1 VDRPPADEPPSV
13 DRLAAF
19 SDGVFAIAIT
29 LLILPLTEAQVRD
42 THVLEDLL
50 ALEPQF
56 LALVLSFAVI
66 GRFWLLH
73 HEDLRQMTGATQ
85 RVLVANL
92 VFLFFVVVLP
102 FPTALLGDGD
112 SATATI
118 IYALAIIGTSLSSL
132 GVWLAAE
139 HDGVIPPEVHETTGR
154 LKYYGTAGV
163 VLGFVPSLP
172 LAFVNEDWARY
183 SWLLAIPFSW
193 IAGRLEMRRR
203 PAHTS

>member
-1 VDRPPADEPPSV
+1 MDRPPAEAPPSV

-29 LLILPLTEAQVRD
+29 LLILPLTEANVRD
-42 THVLEDLL
+42 AHVREDLL

-73 HEDLRQMTGATQ
+73 HDDLRQMTGATQ

-139 HDGVIPPEVHETTGR
+139 HGGVIPPEAHRTTGR
-154 LKYYGTAGV
+154 RKYYGTTAV

-172 LAFVNEDWARY
+172 LAFVDQDWARY

-193 IAGRLEMRRR
+193 IAERLEKRGR
-203 PAHTS
+203 PVPTP

>member
-1 VDRPPADEPPSV
+1 MDRPPADEPPSV

-29 LLILPLTEAQVRD
+29 LLILPLTEAKVRD
-42 THVLEDLL
+42 EHVGEDLL

-56 LALVLSFAVI
+56 FALVLSFVVI

-73 HEDLRQMTGATQ
+73 HDDLRLMTGATH

-139 HDGVIPPEVHETTGR
+139 HDGLIPPEVHRTTGR
-154 LKYYGTAGV
+154 QKYYGVGAV
-163 VLGFVPSLP
+163 VLGFIPSLA

-183 SWLLAIPFSW
+183 SWLLTIPLSW
-193 IAGRLEMRRR
+193 IAARLETRRR
-203 PAHTS
+203 PVDAT